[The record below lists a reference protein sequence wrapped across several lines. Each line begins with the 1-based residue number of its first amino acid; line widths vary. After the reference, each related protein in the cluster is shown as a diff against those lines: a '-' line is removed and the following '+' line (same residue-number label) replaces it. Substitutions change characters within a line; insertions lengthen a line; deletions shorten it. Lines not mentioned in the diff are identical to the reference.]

1 MSHKKQKLQKT
12 DEQTIYLV
20 EAALYVSGRPLDI
33 ETLCSVTKVRSKRK
47 IRKLT
52 RKLAENYSKRSG
64 AIELIE
70 LNDGRFV
77 LQLKSVY
84 VPRVR
89 RLSIRP
95 LLSTG
100 PLKTLAYIAYRQ
112 PVTQSHVVKV
122 RGRHTY
128 GHIKDLARMG
138 LISLKELGR
147 TKVLATTKTFADYFN
162 LSSSQRIMKRQLEA
176 LFEAV
181 GGFKKGDLNK
191 VEMQSSDL

>member
-1 MSHKKQKLQKT
+1 MSNEKQKLKNT
-12 DEQTIYLV
+12 DEQTTYLL
-20 EAALYVSGRPLDI
+20 EAALYVAGRPLDI
-33 ETLCSVTKVRSKRK
+33 ATLCSVSKVRSKRK

-52 RKLAENYSKRSG
+52 RKLAENFSKRSG

-128 GHIKDLARMG
+128 GHIKDLNRMG
-138 LISLKELGR
+138 LINLKELGK
-147 TKVLATTKTFADYFN
+147 TKIITTTKTFADYFN
-162 LSSSQRIMKRQLEA
+162 LSSSQKVMKRQLEA

-181 GGFKKGDLNK
+181 GGLKKGDIK
-191 VEMQSSDL
+191 KIEI